1 METYQIVL
9 VGIAGLI
16 GLSMVWPKITN
27 VVKNVS
33 HKPQPEEEFMQI
45 IAGWNSFKGQ
55 CEDAG
60 LDTVCEKLCE
70 IFPLLIKAD
79 EVHTPQDDKE
89 PNDE

>member
-9 VGIAGLI
+9 VSIAGLI

-45 IAGWNSFKGQ
+45 IAGWNPLKIRKTWFEKIEKFK
-55 CEDAG
+55 
-60 LDTVCEKLCE
+60 K
-70 IFPLLIKAD
+70 IRKKYLIY
-79 EVHTPQDDKE
+79 P
-89 PNDE
+89 

>member
-1 METYQIVL
+1 MEIYQVVL
-9 VGIAGLI
+9 IGIAGLI

-27 VVKNVS
+27 VVRNVN
-33 HKPQPEEEFMQI
+33 HTPQPEEEFMQI

-55 CEDAG
+55 CEEAG
-60 LDTVCEKLCE
+60 LDAVCEKLCE